1 MFPYLSNIFKGV
13 VVMIDDFRKEPDEGE
28 MISLIADLVEI
39 PSYPGVPGQ
48 ETGVAERIHRFFRDE
63 GIDSRVIP
71 VVDGRCNVIARLPGT
86 GGGRSLLLTGHTDTV
101 PPYDMEDAC
110 TMKIEGEKMI
120 GRGVVDMK
128 GALACMMLSMAAIKR
143 SGIKLRGD
151 VEFAGVIGEEGKS
164 EGTCA
169 LLKNGLKADAAIVGE
184 PFGWDIGIGQ
194 KGLEWFECKILGKAV
209 HGGKQKEGINA
220 ISKAGK
226 LISAIDQ
233 ELIPRIESRIHPV
246 IGESS
251 MNYGMISGGFQP
263 STVAGECLLQF
274 DRRWIPGEKYEL
286 VIREYEELLEK
297 LGKEDPQFEA
307 ELKVMDSSLMEKGF
321 IHEAMELP
329 LDHPLIIM
337 VEKSIFEITGHW
349 AEKKAFP
356 AWTDAGL
363 LSTYGGIPTVILG
376 PGDPESAHTAQEFLE
391 TSYLVPFTRL
401 YGLIARQ
408 FCQ

>member
-1 MFPYLSNIFKGV
+1 MNIYKGV
-13 VVMIDDFRKEPDEGE
+13 VTVLFNDFLKEPDEGE
-28 MISLIADLVEI
+28 IISLIADLVKI
-39 PSYPGVPGQ
+39 PSYPGIPEQ
-48 ETGVAERIHRFFRDE
+48 ETGVAKLIHRFFRGE
-63 GIDSRVIP
+63 GIDSEVIP

-86 GGGRSLLLTGHTDTV
+86 GGGSSLLLTGHTDTV

-110 TMKIEGEKMI
+110 TMKIERGTLI

-151 VEFAGVIGEEGKS
+151 VLFAGVIGEEGKS

-169 LLKNGLKADAAIVGE
+169 LLKNGLKAEAAIVGE

-194 KGLEWFECKILGKAV
+194 KGLEWFECRILGKAV
-209 HGGKQKEGINA
+209 HGGKQMEGINA

-226 LISAIDQ
+226 LISAIDE
-233 ELIPRIESRIHPV
+233 ELVPRIESRVHPV

-263 STVAGECLLQF
+263 STVAGECVLQF

-286 VIREYEELLEK
+286 IIREYEELLEK
-297 LGKEDPQFEA
+297 LRRDDPQFKA

-329 LDHPLIIM
+329 LDHPLVIL
-337 VEKSIFEITGHW
+337 VEKAVFEITGHR

-376 PGDPESAHTAQEFLE
+376 PGDPESAHTAKEFLE
-391 TSYLVPFTRL
+391 RSFLVPFTRL
-401 YGLIARQ
+401 YSLIAEK
-408 FCQ
+408 FCR

>member
-1 MFPYLSNIFKGV
+1 M
-13 VVMIDDFRKEPDEGE
+13 VMINDLRNELDEKE
-28 MISLIADLVEI
+28 IILLITDMVNI
-39 PSYPGVPGQ
+39 PSYPGIPGQ
-48 ETGVAERIHRFFRDE
+48 ETGVAKLIHDFFVNE
-63 GIDSRVIP
+63 GIPSEISE
-71 VVDGRCNVIARLPGT
+71 VVDGRCNVVARLEGS
-86 GGGRSLLLTGHTDTV
+86 GGGRTILLTGHTDTV
-101 PPYDMEDAC
+101 PPYDMENAC
-110 TMKIEGEKMI
+110 CMRIEGEKLI

-143 SGIKLRGD
+143 SGIKLRGN
-151 VEFAGVIGEEGKS
+151 VVFAGVIGEEGKS

-169 LLKNGLKADAAIVGE
+169 ILENGLKADAAIVGE

-194 KGLEWFECKILGKAV
+194 KGLEWFECRILGKAV

-220 ISKAGK
+220 IAKAGK
-226 LISAIDQ
+226 LISAIDK
-233 ELIPRIESRIHPV
+233 ELVPRIESRIHPV

-263 STVAGECLLQF
+263 STVAGECVLQF

-286 VIREYEELLEK
+286 IIREYEELLEK
-297 LGKEDPQFEA
+297 LRQDDPQFQA

-329 LDHPLIIM
+329 LDHPLVIL
-337 VEKSIFEITGHW
+337 VEKAVFEITGHR

-363 LSTYGGIPTVILG
+363 LSAYGKIPTVILG
-376 PGDPESAHTAQEFLE
+376 PGDPESAHTAREFIE
-391 TSYLVPFTRL
+391 ISCLVPFTRL
-401 YGLIARQ
+401 YALIAEE
-408 FCQ
+408 FCK